1 MGIHFND
8 CGIITSGDD
17 FLFMEILD
25 IFGLGH
31 KEVDQA
37 CRAKHEH
44 SNKHAIHQIIY
55 EDAMSMSRESSA
67 DS

>member
-17 FLFMEILD
+17 FLFMEVLD

-44 SNKHAIHQIIY
+44 SNKHAIH
-55 EDAMSMSRESSA
+55 
-67 DS
+67 